1 MQHYNEKVLKFSKIL
16 GEVVRKIRKEKTSI
30 SLNQFAR
37 EYDIDRGNLSKLENG
52 VMNCRVVTLYK
63 ISQALGV
70 KFSELAAILEENLD
84 SDFSLIED

>member
-16 GEVVRKIRKEKTSI
+16 GEVIRKIRKEKTDI

-63 ISQALGV
+63 ISQALGI